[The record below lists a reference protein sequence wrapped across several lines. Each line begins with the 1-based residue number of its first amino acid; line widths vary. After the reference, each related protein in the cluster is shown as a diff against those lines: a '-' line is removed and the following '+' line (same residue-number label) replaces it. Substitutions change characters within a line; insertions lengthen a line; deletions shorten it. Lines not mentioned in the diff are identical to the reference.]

1 MYLLQTF
8 FVCFCRNKNTSKSA
22 YFNDIIINEAK
33 TEKDTNTGN
42 FRYNGAEGEKDMD
55 DISMDSIGKHSMEK
69 NCTQNE
75 LKVEDTNIA
84 GNDNPVYE
92 GIV

>member
-1 MYLLQTF
+1 
-8 FVCFCRNKNTSKSA
+8 
-22 YFNDIIINEAK
+22 
-33 TEKDTNTGN
+33 
-42 FRYNGAEGEKDMD
+42 MD